1 MKSAK
6 SGKDNTKKKK
16 QKRNNA
22 MKVNKKT
29 SMSSRRR
36 NTDNGRTTKTRQQ
49 RVSKSK
55 PSKRKQQ
62 QQELVIK
69 RSSGRKENFDTNRMA
84 QTVGRSGVPFLMARD
99 VAKTVS
105 NKIKH
110 ENYTQQQTKGRRSGN
125 KSKPTQLKEKTV
137 TANRIRNLVTSE
149 LRNRNRGDIAAS
161 YSGQTPENTL
171 PEENLK
177 DNQPTIADTS
187 ALRRL
192 YGSVRAYRTYSS
204 SNTHEDE
211 KEESNEPDND
221 QDKDQLEEEEQEE
234 ETGETAAAT
243 INKVF

>member
-6 SGKDNTKKKK
+6 SGNDNTKKKK
-16 QKRNNA
+16 KKRNNA

-99 VAKTVS
+99 
-105 NKIKH
+105 KIKH

-137 TANRIRNLVTSE
+137 TANRIRNLVSSE

-187 ALRRL
+187 AANRNRVIH
-192 YGSVRAYRTYSS
+192 YQSKRGGGIMT
-204 SNTHEDE
+204 
-211 KEESNEPDND
+211 
-221 QDKDQLEEEEQEE
+221 
-234 ETGETAAAT
+234 
-243 INKVF
+243 

>member
-69 RSSGRKENFDTNRMA
+69 RSSGRKEKFDTDRMA

-99 VAKTVS
+99 VAKKVS
-105 NKIKH
+105 NKIKR
-110 ENYTQQQTKGRRSGN
+110 ETYTQQQTKGRSSSAN
-125 KSKPTQLKEKTV
+125 KSKPRQLKEKTV
-137 TANRIRNLVTSE
+137 TASRIRSLVSNE
-149 LRNRNRGDIAAS
+149 LRDRNRSDISAS

-177 DNQPTIADTS
+177 DNQLTIADTS
-187 ALRRL
+187 AANRNRVL
-192 YGSVRAYRTYSS
+192 
-204 SNTHEDE
+204 H
-211 KEESNEPDND
+211 D
-221 QDKDQLEEEEQEE
+221 QSKRGGGIM
-234 ETGETAAAT
+234 T
-243 INKVF
+243 